1 MEDKII
7 CRHCGKEIDGNKK
20 YMRLLAKNLHQECL
34 FEYMLKLKIFVI
46 INEDSEKAEERS

>member
-1 MEDKII
+1 MEDKLI

-46 INEDSEKAEERS
+46 INEDSEKTEERS